1 MTQRVRRRFIG
12 GILIVALAI
21 VIAGWALPT
30 FAGRAFV
37 EVTARIVPVATN
49 SVNGPSIVLPD
60 GSSVD
65 SWRLQIDIEI
75 TNRYP
80 LPVLIEFHGSAFRAT
95 LTNPDTRGAA
105 PIWRVSVED
114 PTLEQADES
123 PSGDLSRVVLIS
135 PGTSQVSTGTS
146 GMTLDLAAIA
156 PIAPGRYS
164 LRVTAYGIAGAPQP
178 LAIVAAGA
186 GTGILPVPKR
196 TTFVLGNGRRGPLR
210 AGAEGSS

>member
-1 MTQRVRRRFIG
+1 VTDRARRRVIG

-21 VIAGWALPT
+21 VIAGWAIPT

-49 SVNGPSIVLPD
+49 SINGPSIVLPD

-65 SWRLQIDIEI
+65 SGRLQIDIEI

-80 LPVLIEFHGSAFRAT
+80 LPVLIDFHGSAFRAT

-105 PIWRVSVED
+105 PIWHASAED
-114 PTLEQADES
+114 PTIEQTDES
-123 PSGDLSRVVLIS
+123 PSGDLTRVVLIS
-135 PGTSQVSTGTS
+135 PGTSRLSTGTE
-146 GMTLDLAAIA
+146 GMTIDLAAIA
-156 PIAPGRYS
+156 PVAPGRYS
-164 LRVTAYGIAGAPQP
+164 LRVTAYGIAGSPQP
-178 LAIVAAGA
+178 LAIVAAGT

-196 TTFVLGNGRRGPLR
+196 TTLVPGNGI
-210 AGAEGSS
+210 

>member
-1 MTQRVRRRFIG
+1 MTQRVRRRLAG
-12 GILIVALAI
+12 AILIVALAI
-21 VIAGWALPT
+21 VIAGWAIPT
-30 FAGRAFV
+30 FAGRAFI

-65 SWRLQIDIEI
+65 SGRLQIDIEI

-80 LPVLIEFHGSAFRAT
+80 LPVLIDFHGSAFRAT
-95 LTNPDTRGAA
+95 LTNPDNRGAS
-105 PIWRVSVED
+105 PIWHVSVED

-135 PGTSQVSTGTS
+135 PGTSQVSMGTS
-146 GMTLDLAAIA
+146 GMTFDLAAIA
-156 PIAPGRYS
+156 PVAPGRYS

-178 LAIVAAGA
+178 LAIVADGA
-186 GTGILPVPKR
+186 GTGILPVPRR
-196 TTFVLGNGRRGPLR
+196 TTFVPGNGL
-210 AGAEGSS
+210 

>member
-1 MTQRVRRRFIG
+1 MTQRFRRRLVGAF
-12 GILIVALAI
+12 LVFALAV
-21 VIAGWALPT
+21 VIAGWAIPT

-49 SVNGPSIVLPD
+49 SVGGPSIVLPD

-65 SWRLQIDIEI
+65 SGRLQIDIEI

-80 LPVLIEFHGSAFRAT
+80 LPVLIDFHGSAFRAT

-105 PIWRVSVED
+105 PIWHVSVED

-123 PSGDLSRVVLIS
+123 PSGDLTRVVLIS
-135 PGTSQVSTGTS
+135 PGTSTLSTGAS

-156 PIAPGRYS
+156 PAAPGRYS
-164 LRVTAYGIAGAPQP
+164 LRVTAYGIAGSPQP

-186 GTGILPVPKR
+186 GAGILPVPKR
-196 TTFVLGNGRRGPLR
+196 TTFVSGNGI
-210 AGAEGSS
+210 

>member
-1 MTQRVRRRFIG
+1 VTQRFRRRLVGTF
-12 GILIVALAI
+12 LIVALAV
-21 VIAGWALPT
+21 VIAGWAIPT

-49 SVNGPSIVLPD
+49 SVGGPSIVLPD

-65 SWRLQIDIEI
+65 SGRLQIDIEI

-80 LPVLIEFHGSAFRAT
+80 LPVLIDFHGSAFRAT
-95 LTNPDTRGAA
+95 LTNPDTPGAA
-105 PIWRVSVED
+105 PIWHMSVED

-135 PGTSQVSTGTS
+135 PGTSRLSTGAS

-156 PIAPGRYS
+156 PAAPGRYS
-164 LRVTAYGIAGAPQP
+164 LRVTAYGIAGSPQP

-186 GTGILPVPKR
+186 GILPVQRR
-196 TTFVLGNGRRGPLR
+196 TTFVPWNGI
-210 AGAEGSS
+210 

>member
-1 MTQRVRRRFIG
+1 MTQRVRRRLVG
-12 GILIVALAI
+12 VILIVALAV
-21 VIAGWALPT
+21 VIAVWAIPT

-49 SVNGPSIVLPD
+49 SVGGPSIVLPD

-65 SWRLQIDIEI
+65 SGRLQIDIEI

-80 LPVLIEFHGSAFRAT
+80 LPVLIDFHGSAFRAM

-105 PIWRVSVED
+105 PIWHVSVED

-123 PSGDLSRVVLIS
+123 PSGDLTRVALIS
-135 PGTSQVSTGTS
+135 PGTSNLSTGAS
-146 GMTLDLAAIA
+146 GMTLDLAAIPA
-156 PIAPGRYS
+156 IAPGRYS

-178 LAIVAAGA
+178 LAIVSPGA
-186 GTGILPVPKR
+186 DIPPVMAS
-196 TTFVLGNGRRGPLR
+196 TD
-210 AGAEGSS
+210 

>member
-1 MTQRVRRRFIG
+1 VTDRARRRVIG

-21 VIAGWALPT
+21 VIAGWAIPT

-49 SVNGPSIVLPD
+49 SINGPSIVLPD

-65 SWRLQIDIEI
+65 SGRLQIDIEI

-80 LPVLIEFHGSAFRAT
+80 LPVLIDFHGSAFRAT

-105 PIWRVSVED
+105 PIWHASAED
-114 PTLEQADES
+114 PTIEQTDES
-123 PSGDLSRVVLIS
+123 PSGDLTRVVLIS
-135 PGTSQVSTGTS
+135 PGTSRLSTGAE
-146 GMTLDLAAIA
+146 GMTIDLAAIA
-156 PIAPGRYS
+156 PVAPGRYS
-164 LRVTAYGIAGAPQP
+164 LRVTAYGIAGSPQP
-178 LAIVAAGA
+178 LAIVAAGT

-196 TTFVLGNGRRGPLR
+196 TTLVPGNGI
-210 AGAEGSS
+210 